1 MDRKEEIKKITKQ
14 IVSKYN
20 PERIILYGSFAHGKP
35 NKDSDVDLLVIK
47 KTKKPRTERH
57 LEIDEMLLDRTMP
70 LDVLVYTPQ
79 EIENRLSLGDFFI
92 RNIINQGKILYAQK

>member
-14 IVSKYN
+14 IVSGYK
-20 PERIILYGSFAHGKP
+20 PERIILFGSFAHGKP

-57 LEIDEMLLDRTMP
+57 LEIDKILLDRIMP

-79 EIENRLSLGDFFI
+79 EIKNRLSLGDFFI